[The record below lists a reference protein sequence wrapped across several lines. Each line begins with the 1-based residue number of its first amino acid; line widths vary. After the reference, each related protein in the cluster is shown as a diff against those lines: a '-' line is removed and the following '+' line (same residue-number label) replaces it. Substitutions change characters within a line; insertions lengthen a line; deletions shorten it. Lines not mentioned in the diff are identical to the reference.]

1 MRSAL
6 IISMMLC
13 ALSGFSQE
21 KYNDASQYA
30 AYTEGEWETVLM
42 YGKLAKKEKKDYFYL
57 RVRNGYSNF
66 MVKRYRMASKEFGKA
81 LKFNSADRF
90 SKKFDYWSLI
100 YAGEYDAA
108 RLTASKFTQV
118 EKDSIKV
125 IKPKLLSA
133 VSLIGGYKIS
143 TSPNTVSGMPYAQLN
158 LSHEI
163 GGRLRLDHAVSF
175 LSVSRNDSAVWQ
187 VGYLAQLGIQA
198 AKTTTIRPF
207 FLMQYWERG
216 GQWESGGY
224 RIYDLGAGAS
234 FRQRIGNVALSV
246 FGGYMQRY
254 PDDLYQA
261 GLTLTWY
268 PLGDSRFYIHTSN
281 SVSGGDGSTE
291 IISRETIGGNLYKG
305 LWLNASVVLGDE
317 LIPFEAG
324 AVNFS
329 NTSLDEL
336 KWKLTTTLSYVFDNS
351 WSMSLNYSV
360 ESREYIPS
368 DYNLP
373 GAGGSYYHHGLF
385 VGLTKKF

>member
-1 MRSAL
+1 MRSTL
-6 IISMMLC
+6 IILMMLC

-21 KYNDASQYA
+21 TYNDASHYA
-30 AYTEGEWETVLM
+30 AYTEGEWETVLN

-66 MVKRYRMASKEFGKA
+66 MVKRYRMASKELSKA

-90 SKKFDYWSLI
+90 SKKFDYWSLM
-100 YAGEYDAA
+100 YSGEYDAA
-108 RLTASKFTQV
+108 RLMASKFTQV
-118 EKDSIKV
+118 EKDLIKV

-143 TSPNTVSGMPYAQLN
+143 TLPNTVSGMPYAQLN

-163 GGRLRLDHAVSF
+163 GGRLRLDHAVSY

-187 VGYLAQLGIQA
+187 IGYLAQVGIQA
-198 AKTTTIRPF
+198 TKTTTIRPF
-207 FLMQYWERG
+207 FLMQYWELG
-216 GQWESGGY
+216 SNWESGGY
-224 RIYDLGAGAS
+224 SVYDLGAGIS
-234 FRQRIGNVALSV
+234 VRQRIGNVDISV
-246 FGGYMQRY
+246 VGGYMERTL
-254 PDDLYQA
+254 DRLYQA
-261 GLTLTWY
+261 GLTFSWF
-268 PLGDSRFYIHTSN
+268 PLGNASLYIHTSN
-281 SVSGGDGSTE
+281 SIIGGDGTTVFS
-291 IISRETIGGNLYKG
+291 SRETIGGNIYKG
-305 LWLNASVVLGDE
+305 LWLSSTFVYKNE

-336 KWKLTTTLSYVFDNS
+336 QWKLTTTMSYLFDNS
-351 WSMSLNYSV
+351 WSMSANYSV

-373 GAGGSYYHHGLF
+373 GTGGSYYHHGLF